1 MFLIKS
7 LIVSAFL
14 IYSSTLFSISH
25 GFSASEEAQNTSI
38 EDLNEEYGVVVKA
51 AERSDL
57 EEEEKNSTIVL
68 AATRTI
74 RRDPLD
80 HFNYYRGGW
89 NITDS
94 HYLAS
99 VAYTAAPLFGIALVW
114 FVVWG
119 LFLICACL
127 CCCCCCRRKK
137 SYGYSQ
143 TSYALSVVS
152 LISCIVAA
160 VCGSVFL
167 FIGQARFR
175 HSVTD
180 TLDYIVNTALS
191 IYDRVRNFL
200 IALTSS
206 TEIAVDQ
213 IALSADLL
221 KQIGDV
227 NVMLNVSSHLPQ
239 AQSLKKSL
247 DIENVIG
254 PVGVALNIG
263 VAVILVFAILGF
275 LFALCGIKFLVYI
288 LEVIGWIL
296 VTGTFILA
304 GVFLVFR
311 NVVTDTCI
319 AMDQWVENPAAHSAL
334 SDLLPCVDNA
344 TVQTSLNVSNGVTFG
359 LVEVVDQYITTIAN
373 QNFPEEAGPLY
384 HNQTGP
390 LVPLLCSPFDS
401 NLTRRR
407 CAPGEVDF
415 NHAGQEWKK
424 YVCQVSADGICT
436 TVGRLTPTAY
446 DQMMA
451 AVNTSSEITSF
462 GPFLAD
468 LVDCTTVRNTFRDI
482 SKTYCPGL
490 RRNSFRT
497 YMGMVIVSA
506 AMAFSQIFW
515 LF

>member
-38 EDLNEEYGVVVKA
+38 EVDLNEEYGVVVKA

-94 HYLAS
+94 HYLA
-99 VAYTAAPLFGIALVW
+99 
-114 FVVWG
+114 
-119 LFLICACL
+119 
-127 CCCCCCRRKK
+127 